1 MLLTIGSGSLMIEED
16 YYQFINQIHN
26 KLGINLHLYKEAQMR
41 RRITTLRN
49 KRGFTSF
56 KSYYNE
62 LITNGEL
69 LNEFIDRLTIN
80 VSEFYRNPKRWEVL
94 KNIIF
99 PLLLKNNQSL
109 SIWSAACSTGEEAYS
124 LAILL
129 REYFPNIR
137 VRILATDIDE
147 NVLQRA
153 KDGIYPK
160 QALKDLPQPLVKKYF
175 TEKNQLFYIDPSLK
189 KDITYKKHNLLA
201 DPYPKNMDFIV
212 CRNVVIYFTD
222 EAKDMIYKGFGKS
235 LKPNGVLFV
244 GSTEQI
250 FNPDQY
256 NFKLID
262 TFFYQ
267 KI

>member
-1 MLLTIGSGSLMIEED
+1 MMVED
-16 YYQFINQIHN
+16 YYQFINKIHN
-26 KLGINLHLYKEAQMR
+26 KLGINLNLYKEAQMK
-41 RRITTLRN
+41 RRITTLKN

-56 KSYYNE
+56 TSYYNE
-62 LITNGEL
+62 LMMNGEL

-94 KNIIF
+94 KNTIL
-99 PLLLKNNQSL
+99 PQLLKGNHSI
-109 SIWSAACSTGEEAYS
+109 SIWSAACSTGEEPYS

-129 REYFPNIR
+129 REYFPNIK
-137 VRILATDIDE
+137 VKILATDLDD

-153 KDGIYPK
+153 QEGIYPK

-175 TEKNQLFYIDPSLK
+175 TEKNQLFHIDPLLK

-201 DPYPKNMDFIV
+201 DSYPKNMDLIV

-222 EAKDMIYKGFGKS
+222 EAKDMIYNNFGKS
-235 LKPNGVLFV
+235 LKQDGVLFV

-250 FNPDQY
+250 FNPNQY

-267 KI
+267 KN